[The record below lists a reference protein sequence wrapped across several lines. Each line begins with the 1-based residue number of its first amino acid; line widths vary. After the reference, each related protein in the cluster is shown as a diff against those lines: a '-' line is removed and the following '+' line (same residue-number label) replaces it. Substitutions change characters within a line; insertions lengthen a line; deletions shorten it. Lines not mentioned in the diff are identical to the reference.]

1 MSLRYEQCYALYKT
15 REFLRDL
22 LSTDTR
28 PKTVKEL
35 KDRAYSCLK
44 HFPFL
49 KENGEPIFSQDDFPC
64 PPIKRYE
71 QKPEDEHTL
80 PTV

>member
-1 MSLRYEQCYALYKT
+1 MSLRSEQYYALHKT

-22 LSTDTR
+22 MYTKTR

-49 KENGEPIFSQDDFPC
+49 KENGEPIFSQDNFDC
-64 PPIKRYE
+64 PPIKSYDKNQAE
-71 QKPEDEHTL
+71 Q
-80 PTV
+80 